1 MTAMIAATIAL
12 AALNILYK
20 AIGPALLGGR
30 EFPPEVQAV
39 ADALPV
45 VLLAGLLTVDLL
57 GAGWRDFDWTALP
70 GLAAAVALRWWGR
83 SHLLCIVAAVAV
95 TAGLRYLLGILGG

>member
-1 MTAMIAATIAL
+1 MTMLIIATAAL

-20 AIGPALLGGR
+20 AAGPALLGGR
-30 EFPPEVQAV
+30 EFPPRVRAV

-57 GAGWRDFDWTALP
+57 GAGWHDFDWTALP
-70 GLAAAVALRWWGR
+70 GLAVAVALRRWGR
-83 SHLLCIVAAVAV
+83 SHLVCIVGAVAV
-95 TAGLRYLLGILGG
+95 TAGLRALLAILGG